1 MQEEKNMSEYKLF
14 AQRVGLIGI
23 TNLLVSLRGLI
34 LIPILTKTLGAEGY
48 GIWAQVI
55 VTISLITPLVTLG
68 LSSAMIRF
76 LAAERDRREIQ
87 EGFYSSS
94 VLIFLVSLL
103 ASALLFIFSEPI
115 AASLFGGATEVV
127 KLIAVI
133 IPIWNLDT
141 ALFSLFTAFNQMK
154 RYSIFRIAET
164 FGEVGLIAYM
174 VLSDF
179 GILGAVISLL
189 IIRVAM
195 ILIMGVLVIRE
206 IGVKIPDFSKLK
218 SYLHFGLP
226 LVPSTIFA
234 WIAASSD
241 RYVIVYFLGIAPVGI
256 YSAAYNISQAAIYM
270 FLAPISF
277 VLFPTLS
284 RLYDDK
290 KMEEVKTHLSYSLK
304 YFLMFAIPVAFG
316 VSILAKQILA
326 ILATSEFVP
335 TGSVV
340 IPFVA
345 LSTVLS
351 GIYSIIGIILILVK
365 KTKIYGLIWGMA
377 ALTNLSLNIV
387 FVPYIGI
394 MGAAIATLIT
404 CAIAT
409 IVTMHISFRYLKFD
423 IGWSFVFK
431 SITASVIMTLI
442 IWKLNPI
449 ATLNVLVSIGVG
461 AVVYFVILV
470 LLKGIKREEVGFLKS
485 MFDS

>member
-1 MQEEKNMSEYKLF
+1 MPEYKLF

-23 TNLLVSLRGLI
+23 TNLLVNLRGLI

-55 VTISLITPLVTLG
+55 VTISLITPAVTLG
-68 LSSAMIRF
+68 LQSAVIRF

-94 VLIFLVSLL
+94 VLIFFVSVL
-103 ASALLFIFSEPI
+103 ASLFLFIFSEFI

-133 IPIWNLDT
+133 IPFWNLDT
-141 ALFSLFTAFNQMK
+141 TLFSLFTAFNQMK
-154 RYSIFRIAET
+154 RYSIFRIGET
-164 FGEVGLIAYM
+164 FGEVGLVAYM

-179 GILGAVISLL
+179 GIFGAVISLL
-189 IIRVAM
+189 IIRIVIIFVM
-195 ILIMGVLVIRE
+195 SVLVIRE
-206 IGVKIPDFSKLK
+206 IGVKIPVFFKIK
-218 SYLHFGLP
+218 PYLHYGLP
-226 LVPSTIFA
+226 LVPSKIFT

-256 YSAAYNISQAAIYM
+256 YSAAYNIGHAVIYM

-277 VLFPTLS
+277 VLVPTLS

-290 KMEEVKTHLSYSLK
+290 KIEEVKTHLRYSLK

-316 VSILAKQILA
+316 VSVLAKQILT
-326 ILATSEFVP
+326 ILATSEFVY
-335 TGSVV
+335 TGSLV

-365 KTKIYGLIWGMA
+365 KTKIYGLTWGMA

-394 MGAAIATLIT
+394 LGAAIATLIT
-404 CAIAT
+404 FAIAT
-409 IVTMHISFRYLKFD
+409 VITVRVSFKYLKFD
-423 IGWSFVFK
+423 FDWSFILK
-431 SITASVIMTLI
+431 SIVASVIMSLI
-442 IWKLNPI
+442 VWQLNPI
-449 ATLNVLVSIGVG
+449 GTLNILVSIGVS
-461 AVVYFVILV
+461 AVVYFIMLV
-470 LLKGIKREEVGFLKS
+470 LLKGITKEEVGFLRS
-485 MFDS
+485 LMGY

>member
-1 MQEEKNMSEYKLF
+1 MTGYKLF

-23 TNLLVSLRGLI
+23 TNLLVNLRGLI

-48 GIWAQVI
+48 GIWAQAI
-55 VTISLITPLVTLG
+55 VTIALITPLVTLG

-76 LAAERDRREIQ
+76 LAAERDKKEIQ

-94 VLIFLVSLL
+94 LLIFFVSLL
-103 ASALLFIFSEPI
+103 ASSILFIFSEPI

-133 IPIWNLDT
+133 IPFWNLDT
-141 ALFSLFTAFNQMK
+141 TLFSLFTAFNQMK

-164 FGEVGLIAYM
+164 FGEVGLVAYM
-174 VLSDF
+174 VLSGF
-179 GILGAVISLL
+179 GIYGAVISIL
-189 IIRVAM
+189 IIRIVI
-195 ILIMGVLVIRE
+195 ILVMSVLVIKE

-256 YSAAYNISQAAIYM
+256 YSAAYNISQAAIFM
-270 FLAPISF
+270 SLAPISF
-277 VLFPTLS
+277 VLVPTLS

-290 KMEEVKTHLSYSLK
+290 KIEEVKTHLRYSLK

-316 VSILAKQILA
+316 VSTLAKQILM
-326 ILATSEFVP
+326 ILATSEFVY

-345 LSTVLS
+345 LSMVLS
-351 GIYSIIGIILILVK
+351 GIYSIIGTIFILVK
-365 KTKIYGLIWGMA
+365 KTKIYGLIWGLA

-387 FVPYIGI
+387 LVPYIGI
-394 MGAAIATLIT
+394 LGAAIATLISF
-404 CAIAT
+404 AIASAIT
-409 IVTMHISFRYLKFD
+409 VRMSFKYLKFEID
-423 IGWSFVFK
+423 WSFIIK
-431 SITASVIMTLI
+431 SIIAAVIMSLI

-449 ATLNVLVSIGVG
+449 GTLNVLVSIGVG
-461 AVVYFVILV
+461 AGIYFLILV
-470 LLKGIKREEVGFLKS
+470 LLKGIEREEVGFLKS
-485 MFDS
+485 MFGSKI

>member
-1 MQEEKNMSEYKLF
+1 MPEYKLF

-23 TNLLVSLRGLI
+23 TNLLVNLRGLI

-48 GIWAQVI
+48 GLWAQVI
-55 VTISLITPLVTLG
+55 VTISLIPPLVTLNLHG
-68 LSSAMIRF
+68 AMVRF
-76 LAAERDRREIQ
+76 LAAERDRKEIQ

-94 VLIFLVSLL
+94 VLIFFVSLL
-103 ASALLFIFSEPI
+103 ASSILFIFSEPI

-127 KLIAVI
+127 KLIAII
-133 IPIWNLDT
+133 IPFWNLDT
-141 ALFSLFTAFNQMK
+141 TLFSLFTAFNQMK

-164 FGEVGLIAYM
+164 FGEVGLVAYM
-174 VLSDF
+174 VLSGF
-179 GILGAVISLL
+179 GIYGALISLL
-189 IIRVAM
+189 IIRIVI
-195 ILIMGVLVIRE
+195 ILVMSVVVLKE

-218 SYLHFGLP
+218 SYLSYGLP
-226 LVPSTIFA
+226 VVPSIIFS

-241 RYVIVYFLGIAPVGI
+241 RYVIVYFWGIAPVGI

-277 VLFPTLS
+277 VLVPTLC

-290 KMEEVKTHLSYSLK
+290 KMEEVKTHLRYSLK

-316 VSILAKQILA
+316 VSVLAKQLLT
-326 ILATSEFVP
+326 ILATSEFVY

-345 LSTVLS
+345 LSMVFS
-351 GIYSIIGIILILVK
+351 GFCSIIGSIFMLVK

-387 FVPYIGI
+387 LVPYIGI
-394 MGAAIATLIT
+394 LGAAIATLIS
-404 CAIAT
+404 CAIASVIT
-409 IVTMHISFRYLKFD
+409 VRVAFRYLRFE
-423 IGWSFVFK
+423 IGLTFIIK
-431 SITASVIMTLI
+431 SIVAAVIMALI
-442 IWKLNPI
+442 LWQLNPI
-449 ATLNVLVSIGVG
+449 GAFNVLVSIGVG

-470 LLKGIKREEVGFLKS
+470 LLKGIEWEEVGFIKNIFR
-485 MFDS
+485 M